1 MDCES
6 RAFEFPAP
14 ALTSPGVPPTLH
26 QPMVPQD
33 IIVWTPW
40 RLLAAAMTALFT
52 MSHSPVLA
60 AAKRPRRA

>member
-1 MDCES
+1 
-6 RAFEFPAP
+6 
-14 ALTSPGVPPTLH
+14 
-26 QPMVPQD
+26 MVPQD